1 MTIVQQLL
9 DEVHRNPVRVSA
21 QDTVFTALQ
30 LMAER
35 NIGSVLVMEGD
46 KVLGIFTERDY
57 ARKVILAGRS
67 SKEMKVSEIMT
78 GEVYYVGPERTV
90 EECMALV
97 TEKRV
102 RHLPVLDEDKRLIGL
117 LSIGDLVKSM
127 ISEKEFVIEQLV
139 NYIKS

>member
-1 MTIVQQLL
+1 MTIVRQLL
-9 DEVHRNPVRVSA
+9 DEAHCNPVRVSA

-35 NIGSVLVMEGD
+35 NIGSVLVMDGE

-67 SKEMKVSEIMT
+67 SKEMKVREIMT
-78 GEVYYVGPERTV
+78 GDVWYVGPERTV

-97 TEKRV
+97 TDKRV
-102 RHLPVLDEDKRLIGL
+102 RHLPVLDDDSRLIGL
-117 LSIGDLVKSM
+117 VSIGDLVKAM
-127 ISEKEFVIEQLV
+127 ISDKEFVIEQLV
-139 NYIKS
+139 SYIKS